1 MKNPIKPIYIINEHG
16 LASLEK
22 EAFFSG
28 LKKSLQIAG
37 VYDIFMKHD
46 LIKDFGIKEGYSYQ
60 NGVIITHPSVD
71 LYLQDDCWDEKHK
84 RLDIFNLISLLD
96 KKTCKKDGREGYN
109 YYDVMIIH
117 SDIYDSRNT
126 DAANKK
132 LNGAGSR
139 GLGAI
144 ISTYKL
150 KDLNDKLRF
159 GCIETL
165 TMHEL
170 GHMFGII
177 SKKRT
182 ENVYEEG
189 GLHCNNMC
197 VMKQGRRV
205 PGGYP
210 AITEHRLKHGPFCG
224 TCEKDLKAIFRNKR
238 IR

>member
-1 MKNPIKPIYIINEHG
+1 MKNSIKPMYVINEPG

-28 LKKSLQIAG
+28 LKKSLQIAKS
-37 VYDIFMKHD
+37 YDIFMKHD
-46 LIKDFGIKEGYSYQ
+46 LIKDFGTKEGCSYQ
-60 NGVIITHPSVD
+60 NGVIITHPSVE
-71 LYLQDDCWDEKHK
+71 LYLQDNCWDKDHK
-84 RLDIFNLISLLD
+84 KLNLTNIASLFDNKLY
-96 KKTCKKDGREGYN
+96 KKDAEGRYN
-109 YYDVMIIH
+109 YYDIMIVH
-117 SDIYDSRNT
+117 SDIIYDSHST
-126 DAANKK
+126 EDED
-132 LNGAGSR
+132 LNGVGSE
-139 GLGAI
+139 GFGAI

-150 KDLNDKLRF
+150 KDLDEKLRF

-177 SKKRT
+177 PKKRT

-210 AITEHRLKHGPFCG
+210 AITEHRLKHSPFCS
-224 TCEKDLKAIFRNKR
+224 TCEKDLKAIFRNKK